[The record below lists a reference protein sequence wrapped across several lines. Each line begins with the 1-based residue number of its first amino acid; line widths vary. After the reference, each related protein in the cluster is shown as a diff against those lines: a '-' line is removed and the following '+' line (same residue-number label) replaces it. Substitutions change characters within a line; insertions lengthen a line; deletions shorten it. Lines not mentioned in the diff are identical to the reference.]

1 MAPCQHAAVTA
12 TTEPEAVIRLR
23 VPAEEDFVSL
33 LRATVRVVA
42 GRVGCSDDAR
52 SRLQA
57 GVGRAF
63 FALLEDAATVGAT
76 AALTVTWDEH
86 RVCAEVACQ
95 PPPASPVLTALDAQ
109 HDLAGGHELLDDGR
123 AVRLWVSVGADQP

>member
-1 MAPCQHAAVTA
+1 MTDDVA
-12 TTEPEAVIRLR
+12 EPEAVIRLR
-23 VPAEEDFVSL
+23 VPAEEDYVSL

-76 AALTVTWDEH
+76 AALTVTWDED
-86 RVCAEVACQ
+86 RVSAEVACD
-95 PPPASPVLTALDAQ
+95 PPPASPVLTTIDSH
-109 HDLAGGHELLDDGR
+109 HDLADGHELLDDGR
-123 AVRLWVSVGADQP
+123 SLRLWVAVADEEL